1 MGKSLIL
8 IGIILVVIGIFFTL
22 VPLDGEHLTGR
33 GGKISWFGRLPGD
46 IIIHKKNFTF
56 YFPITTCVLISV
68 ILSLVFFLFFKH
80 R

>member
-1 MGKSLIL
+1 MHYIGKSLIL
-8 IGIILVVIGIFFTL
+8 IGILLIVIGIFFTL
-22 VPLDGEHLTGR
+22 

>member
-1 MGKSLIL
+1 MHYIGKSLIL
-8 IGIILVVIGIFFTL
+8 IGIILVVLGIFFIL
-22 VPLDGEHLTGR
+22 

-46 IIIHKKNFTF
+46 IVIHKKNFTF

>member
-1 MGKSLIL
+1 MHYIGKSLISVGILL
-8 IGIILVVIGIFFTL
+8 IAIGIFFTL
-22 VPLDGEHLTGR
+22 

-56 YFPITTCVLISV
+56 YFPITTSVLISV

>member
-1 MGKSLIL
+1 MGRTLIL
-8 IGIILVVIGIFFTL
+8 LGVILIIVGVFLML
-22 VPLDGEHLTGR
+22 

-56 YFPITTCVLISV
+56 YFPITTSVLISV

>member
-1 MGKSLIL
+1 MRYIGKSLISVGILL
-8 IGIILVVIGIFFTL
+8 IAVGIFFTL
-22 VPLDGEHLTGR
+22 

-56 YFPITTCVLISV
+56 YFPITTSVLISV

>member
-1 MGKSLIL
+1 MHYIGKSLIL
-8 IGIILVVIGIFFTL
+8 IGILLIAVGIFFTL
-22 VPLDGEHLTGR
+22 